1 MKKKE
6 IVVVPK
12 RKRRDPAA
20 TPARLRKAGPMG
32 DKRKGSRQ
40 RQREKKNWL
49 SESSRP

>member
-6 IVVVPK
+6 IIVVPK

-20 TPARLRKAGPMG
+20 TPARLRKAGPMS

-40 RQREKKNWL
+40 RQREQRDWL
-49 SESSRP
+49 RESPQ